1 MTWSLRYYLLT
12 NYEKCLR
19 GKAAV
24 TVVVHMFR
32 AGYIDLKSQT
42 LYLAACGYIADV
54 SIHSDALLA
63 RLLSA
68 LFPAP
73 LLISVRVHY
82 PSLSAAPNAKR
93 NHALGR
99 QSSYG
104 EKRRV
109 HRRFPPFWY
118 LEIDVVL

>member
-1 MTWSLRYYLLT
+1 MTWSLRYCLLT

-42 LYLAACGYIADV
+42 LYLAATCGYIADV

-63 RLLSA
+63 KLLSA
-68 LFPAP
+68 LFPPP
-73 LLISVRVHY
+73 LLISVHY
-82 PSLSAAPNAKR
+82 PSLSAAPNPKR